1 MAGVVTNDG
10 FPEIILYNALCT
22 MHAGE
27 TMHCK
32 PCYNALQNRVV
43 EFPNKSHLC
52 IHNQLEA
59 MYFVEVVVQPAI
71 LFSPKTKVAARK
83 TAIYWTVRVHFGKF
97 RWQSNGFYITSLVKE
112 SLEPHVAVIS
122 PICVR
127 ISNRFASLMQPDF
140 AVHILL
146 EEPRNIYQSCV
157 LDLLL
162 NCPSVWTRWRM

>member
-1 MAGVVTNDG
+1 
-10 FPEIILYNALCT
+10 

-32 PCYNALQNRVV
+32 PCYNALQNRIV

-83 TAIYWTVRVHFGKF
+83 TAIYWTVRVHFRKF
-97 RWQSNGFYITSLVKE
+97 RWQRFLYNIAGYRIAGATRCCYFADLCSYFKPFCIINAAWFWCAYTARGTSEYL
-112 SLEPHVAVIS
+112 
-122 PICVR
+122 PIMR
-127 ISNRFASLMQPDF
+127 SWFAAELS
-140 AVHILL
+140 
-146 EEPRNIYQSCV
+146 EC
-157 LDLLL
+157 L
-162 NCPSVWTRWRM
+162 NEMADVNNVVGQRWFD